1 MAKSIGLDDIIAF
14 LRKRGHRL
22 SSGAS
27 GNVIGYLAAQLD
39 AWHAQDQIRDAVRI
53 GGQDGVLEVVMSSS
67 VHFHSIGL
75 AEWSASPEAEADL
88 VPADSEVWDLVI
100 ELRRRVR
107 TLEAAQAPV
116 PEQEA
121 PAVVQEPLIK
131 PAVAQACS
139 LCAAKDAEIARV
151 SGLLRGAENEKRLA
165 LEQATTA
172 DQRVAGMHA
181 EVSVLRRHECRAEP
195 VGYMFLQLKC
205 GCKLIRDASG
215 CNGASNGALV
225 VMPEQRVPRSDRKEM
240 RALHQQ
246 SDSIDRVSV
255 RI

>member
-1 MAKSIGLDDIIAF
+1 M
-14 LRKRGHRL
+14 
-22 SSGAS
+22 
-27 GNVIGYLAAQLD
+27 
-39 AWHAQDQIRDAVRI
+39 
-53 GGQDGVLEVVMSSS
+53 
-67 VHFHSIGL
+67 
-75 AEWSASPEAEADL
+75 
-88 VPADSEVWDLVI
+88 
-100 ELRRRVR
+100 
-107 TLEAAQAPV
+107 
-116 PEQEA
+116 
-121 PAVVQEPLIK
+121 QEPLIE
-131 PAVAQACS
+131 PAVAQACG

-165 LEQATTA
+165 LEQATAA

-195 VGYMFLQLKC
+195 AGYTFLQFKC
-205 GCKLIRDASG
+205 GCKLIRDASS

-246 SDSIDRVSV
+246 PDSIDRVSV